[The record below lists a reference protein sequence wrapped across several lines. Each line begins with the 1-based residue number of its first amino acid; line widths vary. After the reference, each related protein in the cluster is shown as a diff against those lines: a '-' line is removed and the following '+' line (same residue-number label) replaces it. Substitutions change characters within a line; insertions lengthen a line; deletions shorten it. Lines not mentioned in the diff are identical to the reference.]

1 MGCVPPVGLHHLHTG
16 GEDKPSL
23 VPRPRGRREKCPG
36 YEARTNQ
43 DLKYF
48 VSTVFLAHPIGSK
61 MAVKILQGCLIPRL
75 SKLIPPPQPC
85 HEITSA
91 HLTLVAMATCVSACS
106 AAKCVPFDLGVSP
119 RAEDRGYTRRKKGR
133 KKVCFHV
140 IRGFQYQLIFT

>member
-1 MGCVPPVGLHHLHTG
+1 MGCVPLVGLHHLHTG
-16 GEDKPSL
+16 DKDKPRSEVL
-23 VPRPRGRREKCPG
+23 CIYCLPSPSYWFK
-36 YEARTNQ
+36 N
-43 DLKYF
+43 
-48 VSTVFLAHPIGSK
+48 GSK
-61 MAVKILQGCLIPRL
+61 KPTRVPYSQALKTD
-75 SKLIPPPQPC
+75 SSPQPC

-91 HLTLVAMATCVSACS
+91 HLTPVAMATCVSACS